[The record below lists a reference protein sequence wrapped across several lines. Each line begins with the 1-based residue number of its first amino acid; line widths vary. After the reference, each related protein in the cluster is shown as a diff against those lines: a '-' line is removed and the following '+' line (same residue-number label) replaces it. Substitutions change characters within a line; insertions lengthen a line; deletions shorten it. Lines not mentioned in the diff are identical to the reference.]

1 MKQPQRNGTAKK
13 DAKRGNRRERKLEK
27 QKKELRQW
35 IARRATNSS
44 EGNYGERQQNKRKR
58 NLKATESTKG

>member
-44 EGNYGERQQNKRKR
+44 EGNYGERH
-58 NLKATESTKG
+58 

>member
-13 DAKRGNRRERKLEK
+13 NAKRGNRRERKLEK